1 MNTGS
6 SASSGDSPE
15 RTLRRLFLTLFL
27 RGRSARGLNKER
39 APASVRSKLGLTLFF
54 YALFGAMALFFMREP
69 VFALAVY
76 LHGVTLAFV
85 GLTVASSAG
94 EVLFNK
100 EEADILLHRPVT
112 SAQLLRAKILVLVQI
127 SLWLAVAFNLVG
139 FFAGVWAQNGSWLFP
154 PVHALST
161 ALEALFCTS
170 CVVLTYELCLR
181 WFGREK
187 LDGLMTAV
195 QIAVAIGMMLA
206 GQIVPRL
213 IVKFGPQVRVTPE
226 RWWMALL
233 PPTWFAGFDD
243 ALAGSHSATSWGLG
257 GLGVGLTGMVMWLAF
272 VKLAGHY
279 ETGLQV
285 LGEMSAPRPV
295 QGAKRRRFAALV
307 QAPPLRW
314 WLRDPITRA
323 GFLLTAAYLF
333 RDRETKLRI
342 YPGIAPMMV
351 MPVVF
356 LLQGRSDP
364 NGFGEIFG
372 TAFAGG
378 FLGVLPMLAVGLLP
392 YSQQW
397 PASDLFRMAPVS
409 GPARLCDGVRRA
421 VLCLLALPAV
431 LAFALLIWS
440 MHRHAG
446 ILLLML
452 PGIVA
457 LPIYAIIPQLGGHC
471 VPFSVP
477 AEEAKAAGRGLR
489 MMGVMMASTCLSGL
503 AAWSWSTGWFHW
515 MLLGETVVATAL
527 YLGLRASLHSAR
539 WPAME

>member
-1 MNTGS
+1 MNAVS
-6 SASSGDSPE
+6 PVESPE

-27 RGRSARGLNKER
+27 RGRTARGLNKDR
-39 APASVRSKLGLTLFF
+39 APSSVGSKLGLTLFF
-54 YALFGAMALFFMREP
+54 YALFGCMALFFMREP

-85 GLTVASSAG
+85 GLTIASSAG

-127 SLWLAVAFNLVG
+127 SLWLAGAFNLVG
-139 FFAGVWAQNGSWLFP
+139 FFAGVNALNGSWLFP

-161 ALEALFCTS
+161 VLEALFCTS

-187 LDGLMTAV
+187 LEGLMTAV
-195 QIAVAIGMMLA
+195 QIVVAIATMAA

-213 IVKFGPQVRVTPE
+213 IGRFGTHLQVTPE
-226 RWWMALL
+226 RWWMGLL
-233 PPTWFAGFDD
+233 PPTWFAAFDD
-243 ALAGSHSATSWGLG
+243 ALAGSHVATSWLLAA
-257 GLGVGLTGMVMWLAF
+257 LGVSLTGAVMWLAF
-272 VKLAGHY
+272 VKLARHY
-279 ETGLQV
+279 ETGLQA
-285 LGEMSAPRPV
+285 LGEASAPRPA
-295 QGAKRRRFAALV
+295 QTASRRRFAALV
-307 QAPPLRW
+307 HAPPLRW

-351 MPVVF
+351 MPIVL
-356 LLQGRSDP
+356 LLQGRGDP
-364 NGFGEIFG
+364 NRFGEIFG
-372 TAFAGG
+372 TAFSAG
-378 FLGVLPMLAVGLLP
+378 FLGLLPMLAVGMLQ

-397 PASDLFRMAPVS
+397 PASDLFRMSPVH

-421 VLCLLALPAV
+421 VLCLLAFPSV
-431 LAFALLIWS
+431 VAFAILIWVL
-440 MHRHAG
+440 HRHAE

-452 PGIVA
+452 PGVIA
-457 LPIYAIIPQLGGHC
+457 LPIYAIIPQLGGHGA
-471 VPFSVP
+471 PLSQP

-489 MMGVMMASTCLSGL
+489 MVGVMMASTALSGL
-503 AAWSWSTGWFHW
+503 VAWSWTAGWFQW
-515 MLLGETVVATAL
+515 LLLGETVVVAGL
-527 YLGLRASLHSAR
+527 YLILRAWLRTAR
-539 WPAME
+539 WPALE